1 MAQEK
6 QTNAPV
12 TLPAVVVTAT
22 RLPEE
27 TVAVEKV
34 PAHVTVITRETIA
47 QSPAFTLPE
56 LLRQQVGFTSLDT
69 VGFAG
74 QQSQFSLR
82 GYGDKAG
89 TLILLDGVRVNDAG
103 GGFFLWN
110 SVPLA
115 AIERVEIVRGGASTI
130 YGEGAAAGVINIIT
144 QEAANKPF
152 SGSVGASGGNLGFY
166 QGNFTLSGRTNAFSY
181 EIGRAHV

>member
-1 MAQEK
+1 MLLATAVCEAGAQESK
-6 QTNAPV
+6 TNAPV
-12 TLPAVVVTAT
+12 TLPPLVVTAT

-27 TVAVEKV
+27 TVAAEKV
-34 PAHVTVITRETIA
+34 PAHVTVITREAIA
-47 QSPAFTLPE
+47 QSPAATLTD
-56 LLRQQVGFTSLDT
+56 LLRQQVGLAGLDT
-69 VGFAG
+69 VGFDG

-89 TLILLDGVRVNDAG
+89 TLILVDGVRANDAG

-115 AIERVEIVRGGASTI
+115 AIERVEIIRGGASTT

-144 QEAANKPF
+144 KEAANKPL
-152 SGSVGASGGNLGFY
+152 SGSVSASGGNLGYY
-166 QGNFTLSGRTNAFSY
+166 QGNFK
-181 EIGRAHV
+181 IGRAHV

>member
-1 MAQEK
+1 ME
-6 QTNAPV
+6 TF
-12 TLPAVVVTAT
+12 PAN
-22 RLPEE
+22 
-27 TVAVEKV
+27 
-34 PAHVTVITRETIA
+34 VTVISREAIA

-82 GYGDKAG
+82 GYADKAG
-89 TLILLDGVRVNDAG
+89 TLILVDGVRANDAG

-115 AIERVEIVRGGASTI
+115 AIERVEIIRGGASTI
-130 YGEGAAAGVINIIT
+130 YGEARRQASSTSSRRSRRTNRSLAPSARAAAT
-144 QEAANKPF
+144 
-152 SGSVGASGGNLGFY
+152 SAS
-166 QGNFTLSGRTNAFSY
+166 TKATSP
-181 EIGRAHV
+181 